1 MDINWNI
8 LGPEGLAFFGRVTST
23 ATHELS
29 NALGVINENA
39 GLLEDLGLLA
49 EQGHKVDIHKW
60 KQVSKKIS
68 NQVKQT
74 YGTIQGLNRF
84 AHSVDHQASPQNI
97 GDLLTFIVFLFSRT
111 LMQNSVTAQVKH
123 PIEPVTLSTSVFL
136 FLNLMGR
143 CLEYSTQYPN
153 EHNKII
159 VSYNID
165 HKKRTQISFSGL
177 VGMKFDI
184 FPDRSERELIKVLNG
199 KIIHQADQ
207 GKSLVLRFESTV
219 SKKNNN

>member
-1 MDINWNI
+1 MDIDWNI
-8 LGPEGLAFFGRVTST
+8 LGPEGLAFFSRITST
-23 ATHELS
+23 ATHELN
-29 NALGVINENA
+29 NALGIVNQNA
-39 GLLEDLGLLA
+39 GLLEDLGLMA
-49 EQGHKVDIHKW
+49 EQGHKADINKW
-60 KQVSKKIS
+60 IQISKKIS

-84 AHSVDHQASPQNI
+84 AHSVDHQASPQDV
-97 GDLLTFIVFLFSRT
+97 GDLLTIIVLLFSRI
-111 LMQNSVTAQVKH
+111 LKQNNMTAQVKH
-123 PIEPVTLSTSVFL
+123 PQQPVTQSTSVFL

-143 CLEYSTQYPN
+143 CLEYSAQYPN
-153 EHNKII
+153 EHKKII

-184 FPDRSERELIKVLNG
+184 FPGRSERELIKVLNG
-199 KIIHQADQ
+199 KIIQQADQ